1 MGVTLGVTISSSH
14 FVGTNMST
22 EQNKKSNTGEG
33 APQAPK
39 DTMLAEAPVKAAN
52 EEQTPKKSVEELRR
66 SQIFGRLSVQISPP
80 KGTSTP
86 AAEKL
91 SPGNI
96 TTFDYKWDHDEHK
109 SIKKR
114 KIEETSLEEE
124 LRDVEKARILLARK
138 YKQLTT
144 RLEKETKALCQI
156 VRENQNTNR
165 KIKEVSYKLESTV
178 SQMNTE
184 EMHEL
189 LNTLGQEG
197 IRKMAPD
204 VPTPHCEECKKK
216 YHEEQEALRKRIAIL
231 SVITNNPSAGQLT
244 EIVNTDWPD
253 ELYGKSKLVEGSILS
268 PANERD
274 VIVITGTQNMENK
287 PLIKVI
293 IGRQPHMERAIME
306 VAKEGKVVYASNTCS
321 VSTESGT
328 HGEEVQRYTFIAGVD
343 DRECG
348 EEEADQRLVGVLQK
362 LKGICKLRDLRR
374 LSLSVADLMTGSRL
388 RKLIEYVYQ
397 DEEVDIEVYTGARK
411 RVDLVQEQETVGV
424 EEWRTVSRS
433 REKIVVKKVGN
444 EKQMTYADLLKK
456 MQTTIKVRDLG
467 IKIKNIREA
476 KNGNIEITAAGKNEG
491 KEAFIKLIEEKM
503 QGTVEAQKIK
513 PKRKIFIKDLHETT
527 TGEEVRETLSKL
539 FGEKRVDANDISVS
553 MATKPNK
560 GGKLFAIVNL
570 PIEAA
575 NILMKMAKLTVGW
588 SECRIED
595 MNTPRRCYRCLRF
608 GHVRAECK
616 SERSLEDCCLKC
628 GRAGHTARLCT
639 DEPYC
644 IACDVEG
651 HRADEMACPE
661 YKKLVTEKRGGKIEQ
676 PTRVGDVRAI
686 ESRRGRGR
694 GRGAYA
700 ETRLSLPKNEEVAGI
715 SGARQE

>member
-1 MGVTLGVTISSSH
+1 
-14 FVGTNMST
+14 
-22 EQNKKSNTGEG
+22 
-33 APQAPK
+33 
-39 DTMLAEAPVKAAN
+39 
-52 EEQTPKKSVEELRR
+52 
-66 SQIFGRLSVQISPP
+66 
-80 KGTSTP
+80 
-86 AAEKL
+86 
-91 SPGNI
+91 
-96 TTFDYKWDHDEHK
+96 
-109 SIKKR
+109 
-114 KIEETSLEEE
+114 
-124 LRDVEKARILLARK
+124 
-138 YKQLTT
+138 
-144 RLEKETKALCQI
+144 
-156 VRENQNTNR
+156 
-165 KIKEVSYKLESTV
+165 
-178 SQMNTE
+178 
-184 EMHEL
+184 
-189 LNTLGQEG
+189 
-197 IRKMAPD
+197 
-204 VPTPHCEECKKK
+204 
-216 YHEEQEALRKRIAIL
+216 
-231 SVITNNPSAGQLT
+231 
-244 EIVNTDWPD
+244 
-253 ELYGKSKLVEGSILS
+253 
-268 PANERD
+268 
-274 VIVITGTQNMENK
+274 
-287 PLIKVI
+287 
-293 IGRQPHMERAIME
+293 
-306 VAKEGKVVYASNTCS
+306 
-321 VSTESGT
+321 
-328 HGEEVQRYTFIAGVD
+328 
-343 DRECG
+343 
-348 EEEADQRLVGVLQK
+348 
-362 LKGICKLRDLRR
+362 
-374 LSLSVADLMTGSRL
+374 
-388 RKLIEYVYQ
+388 
-397 DEEVDIEVYTGARK
+397 
-411 RVDLVQEQETVGV
+411 VDLGQEQETVGV

-433 REKIVVKKVGN
+433 REKIFVKKVGN

-456 MQTTIKVRDLG
+456 MQSTIKVRDLG

-527 TGEEVRETLSKL
+527 TGEEVRQTLSKL

-616 SERSLEDCCLKC
+616 SEKSLEDCCLKC

-700 ETRLSLPKNEEVAGI
+700 QTRLSLPKTEEEAGT
-715 SGARQE
+715 SDARQKEVTKERNQNRVASEGEDSRFSVSEAEVGTARNRTQTVQVEGEAEKLSQ